1 MNLKEWLEEKAPDKV
16 IYLGCDSTNRTKKKT
31 NGSGFVFIGYARDV
45 PIEFFGDRNIRE
57 VYPHTSNH
65 PGTTVIIEGLEQGK
79 YWMWNEYNKDEIV
92 PEVYVDSDAAF
103 EELLMAI
110 AKQTISEYRDHVRA
124 YLARRKPETP
134 EEIDLVIKVCR
145 DESDLD
151 FLKGSG
157 TGDYLIKATEDEER
171 IFYLYPKARNM
182 PYERRYKFLK
192 EKQQEL
198 MHERI
203 KEQEKTMYATIRGRS
218 VKHDTV

>member
-1 MNLKEWLEEKAPDKV
+1 M
-16 IYLGCDSTNRTKKKT
+16 
-31 NGSGFVFIGYARDV
+31 
-45 PIEFFGDRNIRE
+45 
-57 VYPHTSNH
+57 
-65 PGTTVIIEGLEQGK
+65 
-79 YWMWNEYNKDEIV
+79 
-92 PEVYVDSDAAF
+92 
-103 EELLMAI
+103 
-110 AKQTISEYRDHVRA
+110 
-124 YLARRKPETP
+124 
-134 EEIDLVIKVCR
+134 
-145 DESDLD
+145 D